1 MAYYLLSVYSAEVEV
16 APPMSDEEMRAWW
29 GQILA
34 LNDEL
39 KAAGVWVFGGRLHE
53 PDAAR
58 VVRSSAGKVLTI
70 DGPFAESKEH
80 IGGFYLIDV
89 HNLDEALVWASKTSE
104 VVRKPIEV
112 RPFVDGEPAPEVE
125 ANQRAR

>member
-1 MAYYLLSVYSAEVEV
+1 MAYYLLSVHSVEGEV
-16 APPMSDEEMRAWW
+16 APQMSDEEMRGWW
-29 GQILA
+29 AQISA

-53 PDAAR
+53 PEATS
-58 VVRSSAGKVLTI
+58 VVRKSGDKVLTV

-80 IGGFYLIDV
+80 IGGFYLIEAD
-89 HNLDEALVWASKTSE
+89 NLDEALAWASKTSE

-112 RPFVDGEPAPEVE
+112 RVFVDGEPA
-125 ANQRAR
+125 

>member
-1 MAYYLLSVYSAEVEV
+1 MAYYLLSVHSVEGEA
-16 APPMSDEEMRAWW
+16 APQMSDEVIRAWW
-29 GQILA
+29 AQISA

-58 VVRSSAGKVLTI
+58 VVRMSDGKVLTV

-80 IGGFYLIDV
+80 IGGFYLIEAE
-89 HNLDEALVWASKTSE
+89 NLDAALAWAARTSE

-112 RPFVDGEPAPEVE
+112 RVFVDGEPA
-125 ANQRAR
+125 